1 VAEQQQRR
9 AKALPSSAEEI
20 AGDFGD
26 GLEGGGALAREF
38 LLDTNEVF
46 ADQVEDFFDSE

>member
-9 AKALPSSAEEI
+9 AKALPSPAEKI
-20 AGDFGD
+20 AGDLGNR
-26 GLEGGGALAREF
+26 LERGGALARKF

-46 ADQVEDFFDSE
+46 ADEVEDFFDGQ